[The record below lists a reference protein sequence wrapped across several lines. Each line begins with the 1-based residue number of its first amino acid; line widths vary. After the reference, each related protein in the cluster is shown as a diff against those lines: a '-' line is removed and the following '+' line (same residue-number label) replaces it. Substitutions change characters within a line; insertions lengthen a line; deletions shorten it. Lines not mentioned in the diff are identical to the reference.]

1 MKMDERPPDIDLT
14 QKNAQI
20 DLIIKINGF
29 ISGFNRFFQMK
40 DELSYLQDIKSRL
53 QEEDEFSLLNQI
65 SERLQKE
72 IEQDPLFSSPEYELS
87 ILNRIEERLK
97 ASHKRLKSKLKNSI
111 QLVDEL
117 VWLDQKT
124 REEWIPVIDEYKM
137 NLETFYKLVEVDS
150 KEVAKRKKT
159 DGKSPHTKFRKAWR
173 YVAGEIGGRSD

>member
-1 MKMDERPPDIDLT
+1 MKMDEGPPDIDLT

-29 ISGFNRFFQMK
+29 ISGFNRLFQMK
-40 DELSYLQDIKSRL
+40 DELSYLEDIKTRL
-53 QEEDEFSLLNQI
+53 EEDVEFSLLNQI

-72 IEQDPLFSSPEYELS
+72 IEQDPLFSSQEYELS
-87 ILNRIEERLK
+87 MLNRIEERLK

-124 REEWIPVIDEYKM
+124 REEWIPVIEEYKM
-137 NLETFYKLVEVDS
+137 NLETFYKLVEEDS
-150 KEVAKRKKT
+150 KKVAKSKKT
-159 DGKSPHTKFRKAWR
+159 DGKSPHTKFRKAWK
-173 YVAGEIGGRSD
+173 YVAGEIGERSD